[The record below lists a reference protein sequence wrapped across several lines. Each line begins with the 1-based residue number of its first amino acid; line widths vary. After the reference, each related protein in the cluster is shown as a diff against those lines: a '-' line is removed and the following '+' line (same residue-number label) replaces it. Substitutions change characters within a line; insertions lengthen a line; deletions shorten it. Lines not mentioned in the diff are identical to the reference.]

1 MPERIPLDRSRIT
14 PLNVSPEEMENQRT
28 RPTRPAASSSTAD
41 DCATCG
47 RPHPVIEGLPRWSRS
62 EPGREGILS
71 MPGHVPC
78 PTCNNYHPMN
88 DDHVPCGTC
97 GQIHPD
103 TRPNVPATNGDFV
116 ENPEHGPLR
125 HCEGCDEFVHPDHA
139 DNWEE
144 HHYGNEADAMGWYG
158 GREPR
163 DEQTL
168 EDQEPERVAG
178 IRGRIDKMLKMHDSR
193 VADSPY
199 FIKHSPR
206 GTYYGQ
212 YSNNVQVYHK
222 SNPNTRVGVL
232 TYDDEG
238 IVGQMY
244 LDHRHQNTMAGVQ
257 MLAAAHRHL
266 KNTLG
271 NPIGLLRT
279 ESTSEQ
285 SAGLIRKIDPDST
298 YLRNENANSG
308 RNEGWQDNQSPT
320 DATPVRNDSLNKPV
334 KEWEQKAKESG
345 RSVADLLAMS
355 YDPEARRSGGGYQF
369 NNPSPEAK
377 AIGAQIAAGQ
387 KEEYAASEK
396 ANKEFMADSAKNI
409 LAAGVHHVAGDMP
422 ESDALKNPW
431 KWDAY
436 HDISQT
442 RSVEELKKTYPDEV
456 VREFGGYSLS
466 HLADTVKANKPTNHW
481 NRKYSEEVSEVGR
494 KNFFETNMNN
504 VADTVGTSGVW
515 TGDEE
520 TDEKATLPAPKPKL
534 PLDLNPYERVKRIV
548 TPTKRVL
555 YVRDG
560 E

>member
-1 MPERIPLDRSRIT
+1 
-14 PLNVSPEEMENQRT
+14 
-28 RPTRPAASSSTAD
+28 
-41 DCATCG
+41 
-47 RPHPVIEGLPRWSRS
+47 
-62 EPGREGILS
+62 

-78 PTCNNYHPMN
+78 PTCNNYHPRN
-88 DDHVPCGTC
+88 DDHVPCDTC
-97 GQIHPD
+97 GQVHSD
-103 TRPNVPATNGDFV
+103 TRANVPSPLHSPAFQERYFE
-116 ENPEHGPLR
+116 ENPQHGPLR
-125 HCEGCDEFVHPDHA
+125 HCEGCDDFVHPDHA
-139 DNWEE
+139 ENWEE
-144 HHYGNEADAMGWYG
+144 HHWGNEADSQGWYG
-158 GREPR
+158 GQEPR

-168 EDQEPERVAG
+168 EDYEPERVAG

-222 SNPNTRVGVL
+222 SNPNTRVGML
-232 TYDDEG
+232 TYNDEG

-244 LDHRHQNTMAGVQ
+244 IDHRHQNTMASVQ

-387 KEEYAASEK
+387 KEEYAESEK
-396 ANKEFMADSAKNI
+396 AHKEYMADSAKNI
-409 LAAGVHHVAGDMP
+409 LASGVHHVAGDMP
-422 ESDALKNPW
+422 HSDILENPW

-436 HDISQT
+436 NDISKT

-466 HLADTVKANKPTNHW
+466 HLADTVKQNNKARTEAKENARSYVEPGTD
-481 NRKYSEEVSEVGR
+481 VI
-494 KNFFETNMNN
+494 
-504 VADTVGTSGVW
+504 GTSGVW

-520 TDEKATLPAPKPKL
+520 TDEKTTLPAPKPKL

-548 TPTKRVL
+548 TPTKRIL
-555 YVRDG
+555 YVRD
-560 E
+560 EE